1 MNLLDSTL
9 LDACEQASHI
19 SGSHYDRTIIKSD
32 VTGEQLLHIHNL
44 LTIIYHAI
52 MKVCE
57 IDSDLLSEN
66 DYSIVLLY
74 GISCI
79 RALSTTCEK
88 CEIRLSKANSIR
100 QNVEKSH
107 PPKLGYSR
115 RFYCTKNNESKSIC
129 LCQTHIEL
137 SIKERTYDELKLLWS
152 VDIDNHDIIIYHKYR
167 ENHMETTCQTI
178 ED

>member
-1 MNLLDSTL
+1 MINFDLICTIEIQLSDELVRS
-9 LDACEQASHI
+9 EQR
-19 SGSHYDRTIIKSD
+19 SGSET
-32 VTGEQLLHIHNL
+32 
-44 LTIIYHAI
+44 
-52 MKVCE
+52 
-57 IDSDLLSEN
+57 
-66 DYSIVLLY
+66 
-74 GISCI
+74 
-79 RALSTTCEK
+79 
-88 CEIRLSKANSIR
+88 NSIR